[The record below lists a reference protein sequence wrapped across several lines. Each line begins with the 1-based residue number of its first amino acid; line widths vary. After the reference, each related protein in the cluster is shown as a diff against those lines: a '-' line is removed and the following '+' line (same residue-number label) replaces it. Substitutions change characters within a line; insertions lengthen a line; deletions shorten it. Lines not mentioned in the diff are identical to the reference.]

1 MGTRGS
7 LAKLSRE
14 LYPGLD
20 AIDQNLVSLDNAN
33 TFSNSQTG
41 GQARPIS
48 GSLAIA
54 AAMNLEA
61 NRRYHVTDTD
71 GATYQLPHS
80 SGSLNT
86 GDVIEVFY
94 NAILGDREVHKF
106 AAGGGEL
113 FAPSSNVYKSGNA
126 AAGNVFALVAKPDGD
141 SNDFLNLTGASNG
154 GIGIGTYLKC
164 LFDGAKWH
172 VEGHIMNSG
181 NGGVAVTAAFADS

>member
-54 AAMNLEA
+54 AAMKL
-61 NRRYHVTDTD
+61 
-71 GATYQLPHS
+71 
-80 SGSLNT
+80 
-86 GDVIEVFY
+86 
-94 NAILGDREVHKF
+94 
-106 AAGGGEL
+106 
-113 FAPSSNVYKSGNA
+113 
-126 AAGNVFALVAKPDGD
+126 
-141 SNDFLNLTGASNG
+141 
-154 GIGIGTYLKC
+154 
-164 LFDGAKWH
+164 
-172 VEGHIMNSG
+172 
-181 NGGVAVTAAFADS
+181 